1 MPGWFVWRR
10 THPTRRTR
18 MHSVWRAVA
27 PTPRDVE
34 ERRLTFP
41 RRGQAGRDTR
51 ACAPWNKGY
60 GWGRGEETDGVR
72 RGRVSPFAR
81 ATARTSALVLVGVDG
96 ARALVAYASGL
107 RQFKLAR
114 RVVNR
119 ETPVY
124 ARVRL
129 CNKSFR
135 PPYSSFLGRA

>member
-41 RRGQAGRDTR
+41 RRGQAGREH
-51 ACAPWNKGY
+51 
-60 GWGRGEETDGVR
+60 GRVRRGTKDTDGVR

-81 ATARTSALVLVGVDG
+81 ATALVLVGVDG
-96 ARALVAYASGL
+96 ARALVAYSSGL